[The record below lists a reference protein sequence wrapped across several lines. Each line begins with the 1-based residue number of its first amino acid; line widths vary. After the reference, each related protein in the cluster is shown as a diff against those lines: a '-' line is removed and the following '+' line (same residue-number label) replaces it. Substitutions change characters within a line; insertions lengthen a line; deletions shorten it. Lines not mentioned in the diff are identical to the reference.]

1 LTAGLLSRPSRRD
14 TSSATS
20 PRDRRASASRRC
32 ALCSIFFISG
42 SVNRVPRFLL
52 PAGCLLQA
60 HAWPRSGMLIN
71 KLDAGAF
78 KGSLPLVH
86 GRKLRIATAGLER
99 FGARL
104 QSDEIAGE
112 AVNDKTAP
120 AATVRSV
127 GLSLRRFDGTG
138 SRL

>member
-1 LTAGLLSRPSRRD
+1 
-14 TSSATS
+14 
-20 PRDRRASASRRC
+20 
-32 ALCSIFFISG
+32 
-42 SVNRVPRFLL
+42 
-52 PAGCLLQA
+52 
-60 HAWPRSGMLIN
+60 MLIN

-120 AATVRSV
+120 AATVRSA